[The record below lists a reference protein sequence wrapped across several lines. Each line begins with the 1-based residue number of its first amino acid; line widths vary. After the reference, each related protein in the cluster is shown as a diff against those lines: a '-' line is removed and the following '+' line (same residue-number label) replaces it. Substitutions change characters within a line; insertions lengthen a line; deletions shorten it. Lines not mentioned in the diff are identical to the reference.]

1 MIISSSFVYANPQ
14 SDGRTV
20 VKEQHTDDQGNDY
33 FVDYVAEVGT
43 DINAHLAASA
53 EALNDSFSQ

>member
-14 SDGRTV
+14 LDGRTV

-33 FVDYVAEVGT
+33 YVDYVAEVGT
-43 DINAHLAASA
+43 DLDAHLAASA
-53 EALNDSFSQ
+53 EALNGSFSQ